1 MQLSRGQ
8 RITVRGEDFL
18 ISNIVTNHDETYIIE
33 CQGISDLVM
42 GQDFT
47 FDTNI
52 DRDIKVLDPL
62 NTKLVAD
69 TSSGYRLTKLY
80 LETKIRNSTDQKNK
94 IQIAHKAAFNI
105 ANYQFEPTLKS
116 FQNIRPRILIA
127 DGVGLGKTIEA
138 GIFMAEMMKRGRGKR
153 IMVLAL
159 KSILRQFQQEI
170 WDRFAIPLVRLDS
183 YGIAKLGSELPAN
196 KNPFD
201 YYDKTII
208 SIDTLKNNSKFRHY
222 IEKSRWDIIVIDECH
237 TVANDSSQRGEL
249 AQFLATKCESLIL
262 TSATPHN
269 GKKESFA
276 NLINMIEPIAIPRSG
291 EYTKDDVVPYYV
303 RRFKND
309 IQDETVRAN
318 FQERKVEGIHTDLLA
333 EEEAFLELQQKAK
346 YESLATLSDSEKK
359 GKLSQDLL
367 FAIGVFKAYMSSPAA
382 ALASITKRIEKVSAK
397 DPNAESLDD
406 LNEMQIAL
414 QGILEKRRDSK
425 YNSFKK
431 KLVELKWSG
440 RKRDERIVVFSERI
454 DTLKYLAERTTE
466 DFDLGPDV
474 LKSFSGSLFDV
485 EQQELIEDFGKE
497 DSKIRILLTSDAG
510 SQGVN
515 LHYFCSKM
523 FNYDIPWSLI
533 TLEQRNGRIDR
544 YGQTRTPYIYYL
556 ISESNIEGLKTDLH
570 IIKNL
575 TKKEEEVYRS
585 LGDAGSVMKL
595 YDSKKE
601 IKVIERAMAASDVDV
616 LEKPQTSEDE
626 DDNWMDL
633 DALFG
638 ESNDTTEDEFTDEP
652 IQESFSLYGN
662 DSKYYDSLI
671 SELKYHDKIK
681 GNNVTIK
688 DGYMEVLNTKDLN
701 RILYDVPPEA
711 RPPVD
716 KHYRLTTDKD
726 QVQKKIT
733 EARKKNGEWA
743 AFQMLYDLHPI
754 PQYLMTQL
762 EASINKDEATV
773 VRSKKLE
780 AGKAWFVFYGE
791 VANNLGQ
798 SIIADF
804 FVFPMEM
811 DGGFGGAP
819 LPIEKFVGDHELQG
833 DLYTEAISEEDISTL
848 QDLIPSAIEG
858 AKEFHMFDLQGKKGL
873 KMEQRLNQYEEK
885 LMQWADDAKNQL
897 ELTFGQDRITGFIKN
912 KKEKEER
919 TIEAITNE
927 SSQYIKDLKGLDKD
941 AYLKLLCVCYN
952 K

>member
-8 RITVRGEDFL
+8 RIAVRGEDFL
-18 ISNIVTNHDETYIIE
+18 ISNIQKNYDDSYIIE

-42 GQDFT
+42 GQDFV
-47 FDTNI
+47 FDTQI
-52 DRDIKVLDPL
+52 DTDIQVLDPL
-62 NTKLVAD
+62 HTKLVAD
-69 TSSGYRLTKLY
+69 VSTGYRLTKLY

-94 IQIAHKAAFNI
+94 IQIAHKAAFNV
-105 ANYQFEPTLKS
+105 ANYQLEPTLKS

-127 DGVGLGKTIEA
+127 DGVGLGKTVEA
-138 GIFMAEMMKRGRGKR
+138 GIFLAEMMKRGRGKR

-183 YGIAKLGSELPAN
+183 YGIAKLGAELPAN

-237 TVANDSSQRGEL
+237 TVANDNSQRGEL

-269 GKKESFA
+269 GRKESFA

-291 EYTKDDVVPYYV
+291 DYSKDDVFPYYV

-309 IQDETVRAN
+309 IQDVAVRAN
-318 FQERKVEGIHTDLLA
+318 FQERKIEGIHTNLYD
-333 EEEAFLELQQKAK
+333 EEEAFLKLQQKSK
-346 YESLATLSDSEKK
+346 YESLASLSDTEKK
-359 GKLSQDLL
+359 GKMTPDLL
-367 FAIGVFKAYMSSPAA
+367 FAIGLFKAYMSSPTA
-382 ALASITKRIEKVSAK
+382 ALTSIEKRIVKVTGK

-406 LNEMQIAL
+406 LLLMEKSLNEIIER
-414 QGILEKRRDSK
+414 GRDSK
-425 YNSFKK
+425 YNAFKR

-440 RKRDERIVVFSERI
+440 KKKDERIVVFAERI
-454 DTLKYLAERTTE
+454 DTLKYLYKRLTE
-466 DFDLGPDV
+466 DFDLKAEV
-474 LKSFSGSLFDV
+474 IQSFSGSLSDV
-485 EQQELIEDFGKE
+485 EQQEMIEDFGKE

-515 LHYFCSKM
+515 LHYYCSKM

-544 YGQTRTPYIYYL
+544 YGQNQTPYIYYL
-556 ISESNIEGLKTDLH
+556 ISDSNIDGLKTDLH

-575 TKKEEEVYRS
+575 TQKEEEVYRS
-585 LGDAGSVMKL
+585 LGNAGSVMKL

-601 IKVIERAMAASDVDV
+601 YRAVEKAMADPDAD
-616 LEKPQTSEDE
+616 LFKP
-626 DDNWMDL
+626 
-633 DALFG
+633 
-638 ESNDTTEDEFTDEP
+638 TTEEEEDNSWIDIDSIFGDGGDVTEDLFNDDPVKEN
-652 IQESFSLYGN
+652 FSLYKDDG
-662 DSKYYDSLI
+662 DYYQSLVE
-671 SELKYHDKIK
+671 ELKSNDKIK
-681 GNNVTIK
+681 GDNVTIK

-701 RILYDVPPEA
+701 RILYDIPPEA
-711 RPPVD
+711 RPAVN
-716 KHYRLTTDKD
+716 KHYRLTTSKD
-726 QVQKKIT
+726 QVQDKIA
-733 EARKKNGEWA
+733 EARKKSGEWA

-762 EASINKDEATV
+762 EASVNKGQATV
-773 VRSKKLE
+773 VKSKKIE
-780 AGKAWFVFYGE
+780 SGKAWFVFYGE

-804 FVFPMEM
+804 FAFPMQV
-811 DGGFGGAP
+811 DGGFGGKP
-819 LPIEKFVGDHELQG
+819 LAIEDFIKTYGLDEMM
-833 DLYTEAISEEDISTL
+833 YTEQVTNEDIQNLT
-848 QDLIPSAIEG
+848 DLIPASIEG
-858 AKEFHMFDLQGKKGL
+858 AKEFHMFQKQQEMEIAMDKKL
-873 KMEQRLNQYEEK
+873 EDYESK
-885 LMQWADDAKNQL
+885 LMKWVDEARNQL
-897 ELTFGQDRITGFIKN
+897 QLTYGEDRITGFIKM
-912 KKEKEER
+912 KKEKEEKK
-919 TIEAITNE
+919 IEAITNE
-927 SSQYIKDLKGLDKD
+927 SSQYNKDLNGLSQD
-941 AYLKLLCVCYN
+941 AYLKLLSVFYN

>member
-1 MQLSRGQ
+1 MSLSRGQ
-8 RITVRGEDFL
+8 RISVRGEDFL
-18 ISNIVTNHDETYIIE
+18 ISNIQKNYDDSYIIE

-42 GQDFT
+42 GQDFV
-47 FDTNI
+47 FDSQI
-52 DRDIKVLDPL
+52 DTDIQVLDPL
-62 NTKLVAD
+62 HTKLVAD
-69 TSSGYRLTKLY
+69 VSTGYRLTKLY

-94 IQIAHKAAFNI
+94 ILIAHKAAFNL
-105 ANYQFEPTLKS
+105 ANYQLEPTLKS

-127 DGVGLGKTIEA
+127 DGVGLGKTVEA
-138 GIFMAEMMKRGRGKR
+138 GIFLAEMIKRGRGKR

-249 AQFLATKCESLIL
+249 AQFLATRCESLIL

-269 GKKESFA
+269 GRKESFA

-291 EYTKDDVVPYYV
+291 DYSKDDVSPYYV

-309 IQDETVRAN
+309 IQDVVVRAN
-318 FQERKVEGIHTDLLA
+318 FQERKVEGIHTELYA
-333 EEEAFLELQQKAK
+333 EEEAFLEFQQKAK
-346 YESLATLSDSEKK
+346 YESLASLSDSEKK
-359 GKLSQDLL
+359 GRMTPDLL
-367 FAIGVFKAYMSSPAA
+367 FAIGLFKAYMSSPPA
-382 ALASITKRIEKVSAK
+382 ALGSIEKRMIKVTEK
-397 DPNAESLDD
+397 NPDAESLTDLLLMEKS
-406 LNEMQIAL
+406 LNEI
-414 QGILEKRRDSK
+414 IEKGRDSK
-425 YNSFKK
+425 YNAFKQ

-440 RKRDERIVVFSERI
+440 KKKNERIVVFAERI
-454 DTLKYLAERTTE
+454 DTLKYIAKRLTE
-466 DFDLGPDV
+466 DFDLKEEV
-474 LKSFSGSLFDV
+474 IQSFSGSLSDV
-485 EQQELIEDFGKE
+485 EQQEIIEDFGKE
-497 DSKIRILLTSDAG
+497 DSKIRMLLTSDAG

-515 LHYFCSKM
+515 LHYYCSKM
-523 FNYDIPWSLI
+523 INYDIPWSLI

-544 YGQTRTPYIYYL
+544 YGQSRTPYIYYL
-556 ISESNIEGLKTDLH
+556 ISESNVDGLKTDLH

-575 TKKEEEVYRS
+575 TLKEEEVYRS
-585 LGDAGSVMKL
+585 LGDAGSVMNL

-601 IKVIERAMAASDVDV
+601 NRAIEIAMVESNEDPF
-616 LEKPQTSEDE
+616 KPQSQDEDE
-626 DDNWMDL
+626 DSWLNL
-633 DALFG
+633 DSIFG
-638 ESNDTTEDEFTDEP
+638 DDGDKTIDQFNEEP
-652 IQESFSLYGN
+652 IQESFSLYKN
-662 DSKYYDSLI
+662 DEDYYKSLLE
-671 SELKYHDKIK
+671 ELKANDKIK
-681 GNNVTIK
+681 GDNVTIK

-701 RILYDVPPEA
+701 RILYDIPPEA
-711 RPPVD
+711 RPAVG
-716 KHYRLTTDKD
+716 KHYRLTTDKS
-726 QVQKKIT
+726 QVQDKIA

-762 EASINKDEATV
+762 EASVNKGEATV
-773 VRSKKLE
+773 VRSKKIE

-804 FVFPMEM
+804 FAFPMKI
-811 DGGFGGAP
+811 DGSFGGRP
-819 LPIEKFVGDHELQG
+819 LPIEDFVINNSLYEII
-833 DLYTEAISEEDISTL
+833 YTEQISEEDLALL
-848 QDLIPSAIEG
+848 QELIPMAIEG
-858 AKEFHMFDLQGKKGL
+858 ATTYHMAPKQDALKDRMEKK
-873 KMEQRLNQYEEK
+873 LNDYEEK
-885 LMQWADDAKNQL
+885 LMNWADAARNQL
-897 ELTFGQDRITGFIKN
+897 QLTFGEDRITGFIKN

-919 TIEAITNE
+919 RIEAITNE
-927 SSQYIKDLKGLDKD
+927 SSQYNKDLNGLSQD
-941 AYLKLLCVCYN
+941 AYLKLLSVFYN